1 MTVIPHSKRASTQW
15 ASITPSNADRMEMHN
30 CAWKAANNHKNTPA
44 ALMNVCFLMLWWLR
58 VKISSKSIFGGGG
71 GLVLTF
77 CIIAQRVKRRTA
89 NYPVL
94 TLVLNNAC
102 SEMLQRLGVR
112 GSRRVMDPAS
122 SRCERQL
129 WLWKLSWHS
138 FTTDQFLILH
148 YEARSLASA
157 SAGMSKSIER
167 LSAPSSPGI
176 HQEGPWITILP
187 S

>member
-1 MTVIPHSKRASTQW
+1 
-15 ASITPSNADRMEMHN
+15 MHN

-44 ALMNVCFLMLWWLR
+44 ALMNVCFLMLWWLW

-71 GLVLTF
+71 EGGLVQTF
-77 CIIAQRVKRRTA
+77 CIIIQRVKRRTV

-94 TLVLNNAC
+94 TLVPNNAC
-102 SEMLQRLGVR
+102 LKMLQRLAVR
-112 GSRRVMDPAS
+112 GSRRLMDPAS
-122 SRCERQL
+122 SRCEKQP
-129 WLWKLSWHS
+129 WMWKLSWHS
-138 FTTDQFLILH
+138 FTADQFLILH

-157 SAGMSKSIER
+157 SVGVSKSIER